1 MKYSKIYNRI
11 RSVYQAKRRTKK
23 WKKRKYNAKLQRAR
37 KIQSIQRYQQK
48 PYEDF
53 EAPKKFNFIDNTD
66 EVLEYLERCNYAF
79 KKKSKVNFNIQE
91 IEELTP
97 DAINLLV
104 ASINDPKFTF
114 NGSYIGNAPKDK
126 KLNKLFTASG
136 FYNFVSSSSLVKQ
149 NLDLKNNLLHKE
161 TDYKV
166 RPLIAKGICIK
177 GLEHVT
183 NSNHPF
189 EPLYEIL
196 IEAMQNTNNHASADK
211 GDKTKWWT
219 YVYNDPET
227 GNSIYTFLDLGVG
240 IFDSIVVKTYLQK
253 QAQKIGLHHNVNY
266 VKDLLDGKIQ
276 SRIEEDNE
284 IRGKGIPQIVNN
296 AQLDCFKRFYI
307 VSNNVKID
315 VKNKIGIKL
324 NNNFS
329 GTFLYWEL
337 QKGNCYGNQR

>member
-1 MKYSKIYNRI
+1 MKYSKNYCKI
-11 RSVYQAKRRTKK
+11 RTVYQAKRRTKR
-23 WKKRKYNAKLQRAR
+23 WKKRKYNAKLHRA
-37 KIQSIQRYQQK
+37 KKTQSIQRYQQK
-48 PYEDF
+48 PYEDV

-66 EVLEYLERCNYAF
+66 EVLEYLERCRNAF
-79 KKKSKVNFNIQE
+79 KEKRKVNFNIE
-91 IEELTP
+91 DIEELTP
-97 DAINLLV
+97 DAINLLI

-114 NGSYIGNAPKDK
+114 NGSYIGNAPKNL
-126 KLNKLFTASG
+126 KLKKLFTASG
-136 FYNFVSSSSLVKQ
+136 FYNFVNSSSLIKK
-149 NLDLKNNLLHKE
+149 NLDVKNNLLYKE

-166 RPLIAKGICIK
+166 RPTIAKGICIK

-183 NSNHPF
+183 NSNQPF

-196 IEAMQNTNNHASADK
+196 IEVMQNTNNHASADK
-211 GDKTKWWT
+211 DDKTKWWA

-227 GNSIYTFLDLGVG
+227 GNSIYSFLDLGVG
-240 IFDSIVVKTYLQK
+240 IFDSIIVKTYLQK
-253 QAQKIGLHHNVNY
+253 QAQKIGLYHNINY
-266 VKDLLDGKIQ
+266 VNDLLAGKIQ

-315 VKNKIGIKL
+315 VKNKSGIKL